1 MATTSLTLKLPF
13 LKLNQ
18 CKAVEFERLTALNT
32 DVANSLLE
40 MPKEERNKYTSKDFR
55 HIEIGSMWINQTIRN
70 SNAATKVKHF
80 RRLPLEVNNQGWKII
95 KTGETYSLSFS
106 LYRGRKKRIPLEIHQ
121 ASHQEILDKVI
132 TREAKQG
139 SLKLWKSKK
148 GIWYC
153 LLSVS
158 MDVPDANQ
166 VNGHLTGLRK
176 PQTPCPHQ
184 WIGADRGQ
192 NHLCV
197 ASLPDGMAKF
207 WTFGNIRQIRRKY
220 QKQRKSLQKAK
231 KFKTL
236 KRLESKERRTITH
249 INHIISKQ
257 LVQLAVD
264 YDCGI
269 RLEDLSN
276 IRKTSK
282 QRKKNKSD
290 AGQNRDFWC
299 YHQLENFVFY
309 KAQLAGIPVEK
320 VPAAFTSKS
329 CSKCGSI
336 NNRNKHSYRCKRCH
350 ARHHADWGASQ
361 NIGKWLGLSCSLVL
375 EKGAPVMDA
384 SVQESGAYE
393 APLNQ
398 VRV

>member
-1 MATTSLTLKLPF
+1 MATISLTLKLPF

-18 CKAVEFERLTALNT
+18 CKAIEFERLTTLNT
-32 DVANSLLE
+32 LCANSLLE
-40 MPKEERNKYTSKDFR
+40 MPKEERSKYTSKDFR

-70 SNAATKVKHF
+70 TNAATKVKHF
-80 RRLPLEVNNQGWKII
+80 KKLPLEVNNQGWKII
-95 KTGETYSLSFS
+95 KTGKTYSLSFS

-121 ASHQEILDKVI
+121 ANQQEILDKVI
-132 TREAKQG
+132 AREAKQG

-158 MDVPDANQ
+158 MDVPDAKK
-166 VNGHLTGLRK
+166 VN
-176 PQTPCPHQ
+176 Q

-220 QKQRKSLQKAK
+220 QKQRKSLQKNK
-231 KFKTL
+231 KLKTL

-257 LVQLAVD
+257 LVKFAVD

-276 IRKTSK
+276 IRKNSK

-290 AGQNRDFWC
+290 AAQNRDFWC
-299 YHQLENFVFY
+299 YFQLENFIVY
-309 KAQLAGIPVEK
+309 KARLAGIPVEK
-320 VPAAFTSKS
+320 VPAPYTSKS
-329 CSKCGSI
+329 CYNCGSI
-336 NNRNKHSYRCKRCH
+336 NNRNKHSYKCKRCN
-350 ARHHADWGASQ
+350 AKCHADWGASQ
-361 NIGKWLGLSCSLVL
+361 NIGKWLGLQCSLVL
-375 EKGAPVMDA
+375 EKDVSVMGI
-384 SVQESGAYE
+384 SVQESGAHGT
-393 APLNQ
+393 PLD
-398 VRV
+398 

>member
-1 MATTSLTLKLPF
+1 M
-13 LKLNQ
+13 
-18 CKAVEFERLTALNT
+18 
-32 DVANSLLE
+32 
-40 MPKEERNKYTSKDFR
+40 
-55 HIEIGSMWINQTIRN
+55 
-70 SNAATKVKHF
+70 
-80 RRLPLEVNNQGWKII
+80 EVNNQGWKII

-121 ASHQEILDKVI
+121 ANHQEILDKVI
-132 TREAKQG
+132 TRDIKQG

-148 GIWYC
+148 GVWYC

-158 MDVPDANQ
+158 MDVPDAKK
-166 VNGHLTGLRK
+166 VNGHLTGLRF

-231 KFKTL
+231 KLKTL

-249 INHIISKQ
+249 INHVISKQ
-257 LVQLAVD
+257 LVQLAKD
-264 YDCGI
+264 YGCGI

-290 AGQNRDFWC
+290 AAQNRDFWC
-299 YHQLENFVFY
+299 YFQLENFIFY

-320 VPAAFTSKS
+320 VPAPYTSKS
-329 CSKCGSI
+329 CCKCGSI
-336 NNRNKHSYRCKRCH
+336 NNRNKHSYRCKSCN
-350 ARHHADWGASQ
+350 AKYHADWRASQ

-375 EKGAPVMDA
+375 KEGASVMGA
-384 SVQESGAYE
+384 SVQESGVYGT
-393 APLNQ
+393 PLNQ

>member
-18 CKAVEFERLTALNT
+18 CKAIEFERLTSLNT

-40 MPKEERNKYTSKDFR
+40 VPKEERSKYTSKDFR

-70 SNAATKVKHF
+70 TNAETKVKHF
-80 RRLPLEVNNQGWKII
+80 RRLPLEVNNQGWKIF

-121 ASHQEILDKVI
+121 ASHQEILDKI
-132 TREAKQG
+132 ISSEAKQG

-158 MDVPDANQ
+158 MDVPDAKK
-166 VNGHLTGLRK
+166 VN
-176 PQTPCPHQ
+176 Q

-220 QKQRKSLQKAK
+220 QKQRKSLQKAHK
-231 KFKTL
+231 LKTL
-236 KRLESKERRTITH
+236 KRLESKERGTITH
-249 INHIISKQ
+249 INHVISKQ

-264 YDCGI
+264 FDCGI

-290 AGQNRDFWC
+290 AGINRDFWC
-299 YHQLENFVFY
+299 YFQLENFILY

-320 VPAAFTSKS
+320 VPAPYTSKS
-329 CSKCGSI
+329 CCNCGSI
-336 NNRNKHSYRCKRCH
+336 NNRNKHSYKCKRCN
-350 ARHHADWGASQ
+350 AKYHADWGASQ
-361 NIGKWLGLSCSLVL
+361 NIGKWLGLQCSLVL
-375 EKGAPVMDA
+375 KEDVSVMDA
-384 SVQESGAYE
+384 SVQESGVNGT
-393 APLNQ
+393 PPNQ

>member
-18 CKAVEFERLTALNT
+18 CKAIEFERLTTLNT

-40 MPKEERNKYTSKDFR
+40 MPKEERSKYTSKDFR

-70 SNAATKVKHF
+70 TNAATKVKHF
-80 RRLPLEVNNQGWKII
+80 KRLPLEVNNQGWKII
-95 KTGETYSLSFS
+95 KTGDTYSLSFS

-121 ASHQEILDKVI
+121 ANHQEILNKVI
-132 TREAKQG
+132 DRKAKQG
-139 SLKLWKSKK
+139 SFKLWKSKK

-158 MDVPDANQ
+158 MDVPDAQ
-166 VNGHLTGLRK
+166 KVN
-176 PQTPCPHQ
+176 Q

-220 QKQRKSLQKAK
+220 QKQRKSLQKSQK
-231 KFKTL
+231 LKTL
-236 KRLESKERRTITH
+236 KRLESKERRTVTH

-264 YDCGI
+264 YNCGI
-269 RLEDLSN
+269 RLEDLSY

-290 AGQNRDFWC
+290 AAQNRDFWC
-299 YHQLENFVFY
+299 YYQLENFIFY

-329 CSKCGSI
+329 CSKCGFI
-336 NNRNKHSYRCKRCH
+336 NNRNKHSYRCKRCN

-361 NIGKWLGLSCSLVL
+361 NIGKWLGLKCSLVL
-375 EKGAPVMDA
+375 EKDISVMGI
-384 SVQESGAYE
+384 SVQESGAHGK
-393 APLNQ
+393 PPN
-398 VRV
+398 

>member
-1 MATTSLTLKLPF
+1 MVTTSLTVKLPF

-18 CKAVEFERLTALNT
+18 CKAIEFERLTTLNT

-40 MPKEERNKYTSKDFR
+40 MPKEERSKYTSKDFR

-70 SNAATKVKHF
+70 TNGATKVKHF
-80 RRLPLEVNNQGWKII
+80 KRLPLEVNNQGWKMV

-121 ASHQEILDKVI
+121 ASHQKILDKI
-132 TREAKQG
+132 ISREAKQG

-148 GIWYC
+148 GIWYG

-158 MDVPDANQ
+158 MDVPDAKE
-166 VNGHLTGLRK
+166 VN
-176 PQTPCPHQ
+176 Q

-197 ASLPDGMAKF
+197 ASLPNGMAKF
-207 WTFGNIRQIRRKY
+207 WTFGSIRQIRRKY

-231 KFKTL
+231 KLKTL

-249 INHIISKQ
+249 INHVISKQ
-257 LVQLAVD
+257 LVQLAIAH
-264 YDCGI
+264 DCGI

-276 IRKTSK
+276 LRKTSK

-290 AGQNRDFWC
+290 AAQNRDFWC
-299 YHQLENFVFY
+299 YFQLENFIFY
-309 KAQLAGIPVEK
+309 KAELAGIPVEK
-320 VPAAFTSKS
+320 VPALYTSKS
-329 CSKCGSI
+329 CCKCGSI
-336 NNRNKHSYRCKRCH
+336 NKRNKHSYRCKRCR
-350 ARHHADWGASQ
+350 ARYHADWGASQ
-361 NIGKWLGLSCSLVL
+361 NIGKWLGLTCSFEL
-375 EKGAPVMDA
+375 EKDVPVMGIF
-384 SVQESGAYE
+384 VQKSGVNE
-393 APLNQ
+393 TPLNQ
-398 VRV
+398 VKV

>member
-1 MATTSLTLKLPF
+1 MVTTSLTLKLPF

-18 CKAVEFERLTALNT
+18 CKAIEFERLTTLNT
-32 DVANSLLE
+32 EVANGLLE
-40 MPKEERNKYTSKDFR
+40 MPKEERSKYTSKDFR

-70 SNAATKVKHF
+70 TNAATKVQHF
-80 RRLPLEVNNQGWKII
+80 KRLPLEVNNQGWKIV

-121 ASHQEILDKVI
+121 ASHQEILDQI
-132 TREAKQG
+132 IDREAQPG

-158 MDVPDANQ
+158 MDVPDAME
-166 VNGHLTGLRK
+166 VN
-176 PQTPCPHQ
+176 Q

-220 QKQRKSLQKAK
+220 QKQRQSLQKAK
-231 KFKTL
+231 KHKTL

-249 INHIISKQ
+249 INHIISRE
-257 LVQLAVD
+257 LVQLAID
-264 YDCGI
+264 YNCGI

-290 AGQNRDFWC
+290 AAVNRDFWC
-299 YHQLENFVFY
+299 YYQLENFIFY
-309 KAQLAGIPVEK
+309 KAELAGIPVEK
-320 VPAAFTSKS
+320 VPAPYTSKT
-329 CSKCGSI
+329 CCKCGAMGS
-336 NNRNKHSYRCKRCH
+336 RNKHHFACKRCDSKY
-350 ARHHADWGASQ
+350 HADWGASQ
-361 NIGKWLGLSCSLVL
+361 NIGKWLGKNCSLVL
-375 EKGAPVMDA
+375 KEGVPVMGIL
-384 SVQESGAYE
+384 VQESGANGT
-393 APLNQ
+393 PLD
-398 VRV
+398 